1 MEEGR
6 REKGRLLPTDNRHR
20 LFLWSLER
28 KEERRTGGLEG
39 SALDGMK
46 ESR

>member
-28 KEERRTGGLEG
+28 REEEEDWRGVHWME
-39 SALDGMK
+39 
-46 ESR
+46 